1 MSWPYLLGLA
11 LALAMDAFAVSIG
24 VSLYLGG
31 AGWAQSLRLA
41 VYFGVFQG
49 GMTALGWLAGREILV
64 YIQAL
69 DHWAAFILLAIIGG
83 HMLYE
88 ALSEG
93 PSRFRAKD
101 PTRGLPILVLSV
113 ATSIDAMAAGM
124 SIAVLQQPVLT
135 AAVIIGLTAL
145 ALSLLAARA
154 GPALGRWAGKS
165 AEIAGGVILILIGI
179 KILFDHMLS

>member
-1 MSWPYLLGLA
+1 MSWPYLAGLA

-31 AGWAQSLRLA
+31 ASWVQSLRMA
-41 VYFGVFQG
+41 VYFGFFQG
-49 GMTALGWLAGREILV
+49 GMTALGWLTGREILV

-69 DHWAAFILLAIIGG
+69 DHWAAFILLSIIGG

-88 ALSEG
+88 ALSSG
-93 PSRFRAKD
+93 PSRFKAKD
-101 PTRGLPILVLSV
+101 PTRGFPILVLSI
-113 ATSIDAMAAGM
+113 ATSIDALAAGM
-124 SIAVLQQPVLT
+124 SIAVLHLPVLVP
-135 AAVIIGLTAL
+135 AVTIGVTAL

-154 GPALGRWAGKS
+154 GPAFGRWAGKS

-179 KILFDHMLS
+179 KILFDHLG

>member
-1 MSWPYLLGLA
+1 MSWPYLVGLA
-11 LALAMDAFAVSIG
+11 LALAMDAFAVSVG

-31 AGWAQSLRLA
+31 ANWTQSLRMA
-41 VYFGVFQG
+41 VYFGLFQG

-64 YIQAL
+64 YIQTI
-69 DHWAAFILLAIIGG
+69 DHWVAFILLSIIGG

-88 ALSEG
+88 ALSSG
-93 PSRFRAKD
+93 PLRFKAKD
-101 PTRGLPILVLSV
+101 PTRGFPVLVLSV

-135 AAVIIGLTAL
+135 AAVIIGVTAL
-145 ALSLLAARA
+145 VLSLLAART

-165 AEIAGGVILILIGI
+165 AELAGGVILILIGI
-179 KILFDHMLS
+179 KIFFDHMVS